1 MRPYIGFT
9 AAIILAAACLAL
21 GTAQTP
27 PRILTREQAREEARY
42 FDWLRHR
49 MDEAYSIHV
58 GMSRA
63 DLLKVFN
70 IDGGLQRI
78 PPRRYS
84 LPRCDMIKVD
94 VEFELPQGASR
105 NKLPADNEL
114 KISAISKPY
123 LERSIPE

>member
-1 MRPYIGFT
+1 MRPYIAFT

-21 GTAQTP
+21 GPAQTP
-27 PRILTREQAREEARY
+27 PRILTREQGQEEARY

-105 NKLPADNEL
+105 NKLPPDNEL

-123 LERSIPE
+123 LAPSTPD

>member
-1 MRPYIGFT
+1 MRAYTRFT
-9 AAIILAAACLAL
+9 AAIVLTAACLAL
-21 GTAQTP
+21 GPAQTP
-27 PRILTREQAREEARY
+27 PRVLTGEQAQEETRY
-42 FDWLRHR
+42 SDWLRHR
-49 MDEAYSIHV
+49 MDEAYSIQV

-70 IDGGLQRI
+70 IDGGMQGI

-94 VEFELPQGASR
+94 VEFELSQGASR
-105 NKLPADNEL
+105 AKLPPDKEL

-123 LERSIPE
+123 LAPSTPD